1 MVSGRARAFRSLALA
16 IACVTAV
23 LSSPSVGAGQPPPST
38 APGADDAASSHE
50 LNKQLNNPVSSI
62 WSLNFQNNFQFFEGR
77 ISNDT
82 HWQYNLNFQ
91 PVIPL
96 RLTEGWNL
104 ITRPIIPV
112 LAGVDVP
119 DPARGTFEEHS
130 GLGDM
135 SVSSFL
141 SPAHSQGFLWG
152 LGPSFIFPTAS
163 SDELGA
169 GKYQAGPAVLGLYMG
184 KEWIVGG
191 LLNQWWSFAGDG
203 NRASTSSMNLQY
215 FVFYLLP
222 DSWQVGMSPNV
233 QVNWKADSDNK
244 LTLPIGIGVGKLFKF
259 GKLPVKFTLEV
270 DYALIK
276 PEDYGQRW
284 TIRFQMIPVL
294 PALVKDVLFK

>member
-1 MVSGRARAFRSLALA
+1 MVGGPARAFRSLALT
-16 IACVTAV
+16 IAGVAAV

-38 APGADDAASSHE
+38 APGADEAASSQE

-62 WSLNFQNNFQFFEGR
+62 WSLNFQNNFQFFDGR
-77 ISNDT
+77 LSDET
-82 HWQYNLNFQ
+82 RWQYNFNFQ

-96 RLTEGWNL
+96 RLTESWNL
-104 ITRPIIPV
+104 ITRPIVPV

-119 DPARGTFEEHS
+119 DPARGTFEEQHS
-130 GLGDM
+130 GFGDM

-141 SPAHSQGFLWG
+141 SPAQSQGFLWG

-169 GKYQAGPAVLGLYMG
+169 GKYQAGPAVLGLHLG

-244 LTLPIGIGVGKLFKF
+244 LTLPVGIGVGKLFKF
-259 GKLPVKFTLEV
+259 GKLPVKFT
-270 DYALIK
+270 ASA
-276 PEDYGQRW
+276 GSSGSR
-284 TIRFQMIPVL
+284 
-294 PALVKDVLFK
+294 

>member
-1 MVSGRARAFRSLALA
+1 MVSGRARACSRLAVA
-16 IACVTAV
+16 IACAVAV
-23 LSSPSVGAGQPPPST
+23 LSSPGVGAGQPAPST
-38 APGADDAASSHE
+38 APGADEAASSHE

-77 ISNDT
+77 LSSEER
-82 HWQYNLNFQ
+82 WQYNLNFQ

-96 RLTEGWNL
+96 RLTESWNL
-104 ITRPIIPV
+104 ITRPIVPV

-130 GLGDM
+130 GFGDM

-203 NRASTSSMNLQY
+203 NRASTSAMNLQY

-259 GKLPVKFTLEV
+259 GKLPVKLTLEV
-270 DYALIK
+270 DYAIVK

-284 TIRFQMIPVL
+284 LIRFQMIPVL